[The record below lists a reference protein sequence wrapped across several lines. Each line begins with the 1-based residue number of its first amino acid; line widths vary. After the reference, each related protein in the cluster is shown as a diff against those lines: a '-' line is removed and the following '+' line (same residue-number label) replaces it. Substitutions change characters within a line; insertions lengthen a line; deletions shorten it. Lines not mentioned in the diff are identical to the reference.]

1 MKMRRI
7 TTAEQL
13 VSATKLRYASISGL
27 TARDAAS
34 AEPRTRT
41 QAKRIPLALALVRRS
56 QFRDVDLSRCQI
68 EEVDVRRTSFTRVC
82 FDEARLELLTEGGSS
97 FRDCSFV
104 GTRFYDCDLGADGS
118 RYERCRFVRT
128 RFSDTNIYH
137 GMFTDCLFEDCRFPG
152 GALLFSSTFARCT
165 FRGVLDDVT
174 FGSARWDRLDD
185 AFERFDYLCGRLRPN
200 RMHEVDFSEA
210 RLWGVRFLDG
220 VDLSTVK
227 LPSDGRHRY
236 FADWPQRAEAL
247 LQAAQAEGG
256 VIQNEVERFLLI
268 LGSWYPDSWRP
279 EEHQGSLSG
288 LQQQYLLNLDWIL
301 ELAGELAGPFILRQL
316 GCEVVNSGEGAS
328 AP

>member
-1 MKMRRI
+1 MRRI

-13 VSATKLRYASISGL
+13 VGATKLRYASISGL

-34 AEPRTRT
+34 AEPRR
-41 QAKRIPLALALVRRS
+41 QAKRIPLALSLVRRS
-56 QFRDVDLSRCQI
+56 RFRDVDLSRCQI

-82 FDEARLELLTEGGSS
+82 FDEARLELFTEGGSS

-104 GTRFYDCDLGADGS
+104 GTRFYSCDLGADGS

-185 AFERFDYLCGRLRPN
+185 AFKRFDYLCGRLRPN

-316 GCEVVNSGEGAS
+316 GCEAASSDEGAS